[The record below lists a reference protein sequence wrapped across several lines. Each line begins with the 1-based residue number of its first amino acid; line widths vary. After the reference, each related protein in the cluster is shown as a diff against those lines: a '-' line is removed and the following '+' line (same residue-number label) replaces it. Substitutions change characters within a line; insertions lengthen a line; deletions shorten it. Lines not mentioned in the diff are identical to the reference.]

1 MTAPYE
7 ICPEDYLMSM
17 VWKRT
22 PAGDMAFN
30 RCPLNATGTVL
41 LWNLDDKKGEKYF
54 ALCPRQII
62 ARPCKY
68 AYMWIYLYKPHI
80 FTYAYLF
87 MHMHENMHVYIWYL
101 LQLTYMHGSVVYVH
115 LSVYIHMYIMSII
128 TTKKK
133 LTRNQFD
140 WIYQAEWWKWGRT

>member
-41 LWNLDDKKGEKYF
+41 L
-54 ALCPRQII
+54 
-62 ARPCKY
+62 
-68 AYMWIYLYKPHI
+68 
-80 FTYAYLF
+80 
-87 MHMHENMHVYIWYL
+87 
-101 LQLTYMHGSVVYVH
+101 
-115 LSVYIHMYIMSII
+115 
-128 TTKKK
+128 
-133 LTRNQFD
+133 
-140 WIYQAEWWKWGRT
+140 